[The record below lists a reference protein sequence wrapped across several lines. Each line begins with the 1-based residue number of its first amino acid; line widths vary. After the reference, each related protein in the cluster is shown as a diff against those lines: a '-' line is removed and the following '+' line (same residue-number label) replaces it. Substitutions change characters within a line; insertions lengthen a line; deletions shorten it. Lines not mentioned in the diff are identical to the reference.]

1 MCEPSEVGENG
12 LIYSGVGLKEFKYA
26 SISLSFVSTLINP
39 FFIYLILN
47 ITLPGQLLSL
57 LIMLQITF
65 EWLKSLGEIIH
76 FFCPV
81 IKRTPELWFNILIC
95 HMWSSTFLYTLLEL
109 FCKQNVVSMLIE
121 RCFYALMPDKDL
133 IYYPKTIIAYHAFT
147 LLYLLAINMGITIHV
162 HVTPDGSCVLDIYDL
177 NQHSYIVDLAFSLLS
192 VIFTILLP
200 ILIELVCLT
209 IIFWKLYRN
218 KTNHRLI
225 NLPNDHI
232 YKSRQNNITI
242 IIIIWSIISLLL
254 NFSDLFEALLLQFQG
269 YSYLARL
276 IVILNDFLGS
286 IEMLIHLFA
295 LLFYV
300 DTIRS
305 KFYTF
310 VQNIFRRN

>member
-1 MCEPSEVGENG
+1 MCEPSEVGDNG
-12 LIYSGVGLKEFKYA
+12 LIYSGVALKEIKYA
-26 SISLSFVSTLINP
+26 SISLSFINTLLNP

-109 FCKQNVVSMLIE
+109 FCKQNVASMLIE

-162 HVTPDGSCVLDIYDL
+162 HVTPDG
-177 NQHSYIVDLAFSLLS
+177 
-192 VIFTILLP
+192 
-200 ILIELVCLT
+200 
-209 IIFWKLYRN
+209 
-218 KTNHRLI
+218 
-225 NLPNDHI
+225 
-232 YKSRQNNITI
+232 
-242 IIIIWSIISLLL
+242 
-254 NFSDLFEALLLQFQG
+254 

-276 IVILNDFLGS
+276 MVILNDFLGS
-286 IEMLIHLFA
+286 IEMLSHLFA

-300 DTIRS
+300 ETIRS
-305 KFYTF
+305 KFHTF
-310 VQNIFRRN
+310 VQYIFRRN